1 MRQGNHSK
9 YLESL
14 MAQVKLSNKEAQAT
28 FHLVHEPSSRLTR
41 EHLQQLIEKIF
52 LVAGAKTPGQ
62 DFFTQFVVLAE
73 DDGTADD
80 SGKLLRETGFGLR
93 GEIHR
98 TSFEPLDKTLKQKY
112 DDEAKHRR
120 YAGHESTVAPEFLT
134 QKTLAIVIGGR
145 KFLARC
151 MELYLE
157 RYGLLREEL
166 IPMLVDIAGMK
177 SYKAGG
183 DAISHIVCP
192 VYSEKFYA
200 GNFNAHLAE
209 VRKVSTLRKLI
220 ETAE

>member
-1 MRQGNHSK
+1 MV
-9 YLESL
+9 
-14 MAQVKLSNKEAQAT
+14 QVKLTNKEAQAT
-28 FHLVHEPSSRLTR
+28 FHLVHEPPSRLAR
-41 EHLQQLIEKIF
+41 DHLRRLIEEIF
-52 LVAGAKTPGQ
+52 LISGAKTPGQ
-62 DFFTQFVVLAE
+62 DFFTQFVVFAE
-73 DDGTADD
+73 DNGTAHD
-80 SGKLLRETGFGLR
+80 SGKLLSETGFGLR

-98 TSFEPLDKTLKQKY
+98 TTFEPLDKTLKKKY
-112 DDEAKHRR
+112 RDEDKHKR
-120 YAGHESTVAPEFLT
+120 YPGHKSTVAPEFLT

-166 IPMLVDIAGMK
+166 IPMLVEISGMETRE
-177 SYKAGG
+177 AEGE
-183 DAISHIVCP
+183 AISHIVCP
-192 VYSEKFYA
+192 VYEEKFYA